1 MDPKI
6 PAMVSGLEQRT
17 HEPIGCASAG
27 DSTQATEGWSRFPMY
42 DRIASH
48 DGGSLIIP
56 HCGIAGSN
64 PAPATNFEFR
74 RAQTVSYGRWDT
86 LSGVCPAKSRREIL
100 YRFE

>member
-1 MDPKI
+1 
-6 PAMVSGLEQRT
+6 MVSGLEQRT

-48 DGGSLIIP
+48 DGVSLIIP

-64 PAPATNFEFR
+64 PAPATNFE
-74 RAQTVSYGRWDT
+74 S
-86 LSGVCPAKSRREIL
+86 LKSQAVL
-100 YRFE
+100 GDS